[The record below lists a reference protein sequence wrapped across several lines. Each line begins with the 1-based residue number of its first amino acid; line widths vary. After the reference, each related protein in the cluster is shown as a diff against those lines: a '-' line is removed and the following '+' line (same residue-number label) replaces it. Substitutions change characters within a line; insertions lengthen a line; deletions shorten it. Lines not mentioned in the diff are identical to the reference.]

1 MNDEQNKDFEAMQKS
16 LKELEDINNT
26 VAKAYDI
33 YKKFPDSEEVASQY
47 VKTLDSLAEKQ
58 DNLADVESTVTK
70 AYGVYEKFS
79 DSEDVAFQYISA
91 LNTLASS
98 QKSLA
103 DVTGTVA
110 KAYGVYE
117 KFPDSEDVASFYV
130 GILYT
135 LAKRQGSLADVTGTV
150 AKAYGVYEKFPD
162 SEAVA
167 SFYVGTLYTLAKR
180 QGSLADITGTVAKAY
195 GVYEK
200 FPDSETVASFYVG
213 TLYTLAKRQE
223 SLADITETVAKAYG
237 VYEKFP
243 DSETLAYFYVGTL
256 YTLAKRQESLADIT
270 ETVAKV
276 YGIYEKFPDSE
287 AVASFYVG
295 TLYTLAS
302 SQKSLADVTETV
314 AKAYGV
320 YEKFPDSEDVASF
333 YVGTLYT
340 LAKRQ
345 GSLADI
351 TETVAK
357 AYGIYEKF
365 PDSEAVAYAYAKA
378 LVYLEIRQDTEQDL
392 MKTFDKVIEIYKK
405 FSNKENIRNLLEDLI
420 SEDIIGNIFYS
431 NDNLDSFNRD
441 VVPVIKKMFNTIIEL
456 DGLKLPGYAPLIEL
470 LKHLED
476 SDKEQLI
483 RIYQIVQ
490 KIKYQL
496 SIKDLSEKKFGHY
509 TSGDVLQI
517 LLKQSS
523 DNKGKYSIE
532 GRTRLG
538 NVKYMNDPEEG
549 TILDKYLGIS
559 ESDNLEDSLKP
570 SPWFLMSLTTKVDNL
585 SMWSQYGDS
594 AEGVCLV
601 LKTDS
606 FKVYQSMAETE
617 WIGKYAILERKLTST
632 KYEETNAS
640 YKKDYLYRICYL
652 DEKSLINGNLI
663 VVKENNNNLLDDKEI
678 TSINKSLGELKV
690 ILDDIKKNAS
700 LYSTINKCL
709 EEIRYLFKVSDYS
722 YESELRI
729 LRYADLTPDNKEI
742 KIDNSGPVA
751 KLFLERDMPI
761 QLEQVIFG
769 PKFSNPEH
777 VTPLLHL
784 LDKNIGL
791 KLSKIKFK

>member
-1 MNDEQNKDFEAMQKS
+1 
-16 LKELEDINNT
+16 
-26 VAKAYDI
+26 
-33 YKKFPDSEEVASQY
+33 
-47 VKTLDSLAEKQ
+47 
-58 DNLADVESTVTK
+58 
-70 AYGVYEKFS
+70 
-79 DSEDVAFQYISA
+79 
-91 LNTLASS
+91 
-98 QKSLA
+98 
-103 DVTGTVA
+103 
-110 KAYGVYE
+110 
-117 KFPDSEDVASFYV
+117 
-130 GILYT
+130 
-135 LAKRQGSLADVTGTV
+135 
-150 AKAYGVYEKFPD
+150 
-162 SEAVA
+162 
-167 SFYVGTLYTLAKR
+167 
-180 QGSLADITGTVAKAY
+180 
-195 GVYEK
+195 
-200 FPDSETVASFYVG
+200 
-213 TLYTLAKRQE
+213 
-223 SLADITETVAKAYG
+223 
-237 VYEKFP
+237 
-243 DSETLAYFYVGTL
+243 
-256 YTLAKRQESLADIT
+256 
-270 ETVAKV
+270 
-276 YGIYEKFPDSE
+276 
-287 AVASFYVG
+287 
-295 TLYTLAS
+295 
-302 SQKSLADVTETV
+302 
-314 AKAYGV
+314 
-320 YEKFPDSEDVASF
+320 
-333 YVGTLYT
+333 
-340 LAKRQ
+340 
-345 GSLADI
+345 
-351 TETVAK
+351 
-357 AYGIYEKF
+357 
-365 PDSEAVAYAYAKA
+365 
-378 LVYLEIRQDTEQDL
+378 
-392 MKTFDKVIEIYKK
+392 
-405 FSNKENIRNLLEDLI
+405 
-420 SEDIIGNIFYS
+420 
-431 NDNLDSFNRD
+431 
-441 VVPVIKKMFNTIIEL
+441 
-456 DGLKLPGYAPLIEL
+456 
-470 LKHLED
+470 
-476 SDKEQLI
+476 
-483 RIYQIVQ
+483 
-490 KIKYQL
+490 
-496 SIKDLSEKKFGHY
+496 
-509 TSGDVLQI
+509 
-517 LLKQSS
+517 
-523 DNKGKYSIE
+523 
-532 GRTRLG
+532 
-538 NVKYMNDPEEG
+538 MNDPEEG